1 MLVYT
6 INYYALGYLR
16 CSDVKILGW
25 IFSLID
31 EKNSAWYMFN
41 LSLETNFNFNQ
52 QTIPNFLQKISNLDT
67 TLCGSKYAHFL
78 VIFNV
83 F

>member
-1 MLVYT
+1 
-6 INYYALGYLR
+6 
-16 CSDVKILGW
+16 
-25 IFSLID
+25 
-31 EKNSAWYMFN
+31 MFN
-41 LSLETNFNFNQ
+41 LSLETNLNFNQ

-83 F
+83 FWVDIWETSF

>member
-31 EKNSAWYMFN
+31 EKNSAWFTFN

-52 QTIPNFLQKISNLDT
+52 QTSKFLT
-67 TLCGSKYAHFL
+67 KYIKFRHDFMW
-78 VIFNV
+78 I
-83 F
+83 